1 MGTERPG
8 RALGSIAMTPA
19 KDHRLFLLA
28 AAVLTVVGWQFEY
41 GRYALYPLTLLATYA
56 HEMGHGLTA
65 LIMGADFER
74 LLMYPDGSG
83 LAYWK
88 GDLGRIAR
96 GLVAA
101 GGLIGPSVAGVIV
114 LALSRRVERARWVL
128 YGLGTIMLMTVLFFA
143 RGWFAPLFLGLVA
156 VGVLA
161 VARAFPERG
170 APFLLQL
177 IGVQLCLAVFR
188 DVGYMF
194 SEGGIIDGVA
204 QRSDS
209 AAIAE
214 ALLLPYWFW
223 GGLTAVVSFGL
234 LALGLLVALRRPGT
248 TRVPA

>member
-1 MGTERPG
+1 MK
-8 RALGSIAMTPA
+8 SA

-28 AAVLTVVGWQFEY
+28 ASVLTVVGWQFEY

-128 YGLGTIMLMTVLFFA
+128 YGLGGLMLLTVLFFA
-143 RGWFAPLFLGLVA
+143 RGWFAPLFLGVVA
-156 VGVLA
+156 LGVLG
-161 VARAFPERG
+161 VAKTFPERG

-194 SEGGIIDGVA
+194 SEGGVIDGVT

-214 ALLLPYWFW
+214 ALFLPYWFW

-234 LALGLLVALRRPGT
+234 LGLGLLVALRGPGT